1 MYILEKGNTLD
12 FLKIIN
18 KFLMNE
24 QPKLKKYMR
33 YYNGDHDIN
42 RKEYTDSN
50 KPCNKIT
57 TNFCSTITNNYLGYL
72 TGKGIGYN
80 IDSPEI
86 LDVLKYN
93 DYSEE
98 DKELLRQALIT
109 GYAAELFWIDDDMK
123 VRFSVM
129 DSREIIP
136 VYWDTV
142 GRDELA
148 AVIRF
153 Y

>member
-1 MYILEKGNTLD
+1 MYILEKGQPLD

-18 KFLMNE
+18 KFIMNE

-42 RKEYTDSN
+42 RKAYADST
-50 KPCNKIT
+50 KPCNKIVV
-57 TNFCSTITNNYLGYL
+57 NYCATITNNYLGYL
-72 TGKGIGYN
+72 AGKGIGYN
-80 IDSPEI
+80 LDSPEI

-93 DYSEE
+93 DYNEE

-109 GYAAELFWIDDDMK
+109 GYAAELFWIDDEMN
-123 VRFSVM
+123 VRFTVM
-129 DSREIIP
+129 DSRNIIP